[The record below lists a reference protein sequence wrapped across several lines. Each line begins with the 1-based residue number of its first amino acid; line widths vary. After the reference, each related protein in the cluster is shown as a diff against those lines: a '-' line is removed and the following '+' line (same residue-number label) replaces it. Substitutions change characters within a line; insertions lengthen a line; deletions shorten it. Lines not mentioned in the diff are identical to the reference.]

1 MTNKQ
6 LHQEWLEYVT
16 AYLNGQIKL
25 HCLYQKTELRVQ
37 EILKYV
43 ADKSPFYRKH
53 LHNKQGSSSSF
64 KILDGIPFT
73 TKDDLRSAGTA
84 VCCVPFNEIAMYY
97 ETTGTTGQPTPCP
110 RASIDVETSGIYV
123 QRAIEEVYQSTFG
136 TMQALTAI
144 MGPSEL
150 YAFGDTYGEICRNLG
165 IPFVR
170 LWPESPRVGLDKAS
184 SLITDLGVRSL
195 ICSPA
200 IALALARLYISLGVD
215 PKKTSV
221 EQIFVLGELC
231 TPGMLSNISHIWDA
245 HCTHGLYGSQEAH
258 AIATGCSKGNLHF
271 SETNYLA
278 EIIPI
283 SGLDGDVGELCLTM
297 LVPGAKPLIRF
308 RTGDLAYLQSPEVC
322 SCGNHSRCLKVFGR
336 INDVMT
342 LGGRLILPSSIE
354 SVVLR
359 AAERIWGYQ
368 VTVLETNSGSDEI
381 EISMIAQIEGRSV
394 TQVQKQMEELFN
406 VPVRL
411 HLVDRLDPRTE
422 TGAYV
427 SWKHARI
434 QDKRNQPYD

>member
-1 MTNKQ
+1 MTHKQ
-6 LHQEWLEYVT
+6 LHREWLEYVT
-16 AYLNGQIKL
+16 AYLNGHIKPQCL
-25 HCLYQKTELRVQ
+25 HQQNEVRAQ
-37 EILKYV
+37 EILRYV
-43 ADKSPFYRKH
+43 AEHSSFYRKH
-53 LHNKQGSSSSF
+53 LDTGKGSLSLF
-64 KILDGIPFT
+64 KSLNGIPFT
-73 TKDDLRSAGTA
+73 TKDNLRSAGTA

-110 RASIDVETSGIYV
+110 RASIDVETSGAYV
-123 QRAIEEVYQSTFG
+123 QKATADIYQSTFG
-136 TMQALTAI
+136 AMHALTAI

-184 SLITDLGVRSL
+184 RLITDLGVRSL

-200 IALALARLYISLGVD
+200 IALALARLYISLGID
-215 PKKTSV
+215 PQKTSV

-231 TPGMLSNISHIWDA
+231 TPEMLLNISRIWNA

-258 AIATGCSKGNLHF
+258 AIATGCSKGNLHL

-278 EIIPI
+278 EILPI
-283 SGLDGDVGELCLTM
+283 SGLDDDVGELCLTM

-308 RTGDLAYLQSPEVC
+308 RTGDLARLQSPET
-322 SCGNHSRCLKVFGR
+322 CGCGSPSRCLKVFGR
-336 INDVMT
+336 INDVMA

-354 SVVLR
+354 STILM
-359 AAERIWGYQ
+359 AAERVWGYQ
-368 VTVLETNSGSDEI
+368 VTVLETSKGADEM
-381 EISMIAQIEGRSV
+381 EISMIAHIGGRSV
-394 TQVQKQMEELFN
+394 IQIQKQMEEHFN

-411 HLVDRLDPRTE
+411 HLVEQLDPRTE
-422 TGAYV
+422 TGAYI

-434 QDKRNQPYD
+434 RDKRNSNL